1 MGVKEIAFIDTDFE
15 IIFEN
20 GKIYGIKNSI
30 KKEIYVYPSM
40 WKENNKHIPN
50 GSIAISDKM
59 IVNSMPKAY
68 SCIRKGMS

>member
-1 MGVKEIAFIDTDFE
+1 
-15 IIFEN
+15 
-20 GKIYGIKNSI
+20 
-30 KKEIYVYPSM
+30 M

-68 SCIRKGMS
+68 SCIRKGLL